1 MARQRLSTVNFGVSN
16 GGLATVGYTLY
27 NTNGTTHQART
38 TSDVT
43 EFGTS
48 TGVYGATINMPSDKA
63 VLVMWDTGVGGGD
76 TRYGSEDNNTALDSI
91 QDGTDM
97 IRLIWN
103 SIKNQGDFFAA
114 VLDKLGLIQKNK
126 GLVKQDLQEAIKS
139 IEFPKQP
146 ELKLPD
152 LAPLERMIETM
163 SMKTSE
169 AGTKAS
175 ENFKNM
181 DSMLARAITSLQD
194 AVKTGNADARSKAG
208 LVLSEMQNAKKAF
221 GKMDDLIASINAMKA
236 KASEAGG
243 KNSMDEVSRKELL
256 AEIASLKG
264 MLANTIAM
272 LANAVAAAG
281 GARSQPSID
290 LLTAF
295 GGKR

>member
-27 NTNGTTHQART
+27 NIDGTVNLARVT
-38 TSDVT
+38 AGVT
-43 EFGTS
+43 EFGSS
-48 TGVYGATINMPSDKA
+48 TGVYGAQINLPSDKA
-63 VLVMWDTGVGGGD
+63 VLVMWDTGQGAD

-114 VLDKLGLIQKNK
+114 VMEKLGLIQKNK
-126 GLVKQDLQEAIKS
+126 GLVKQDLQDAIKS
-139 IEFPKQP
+139 IEFPKQT

-152 LAPLERMIETM
+152 LGPLEKMLEAVN
-163 SMKTSE
+163 MKTMD
-169 AGTKAS
+169 AGQKAS
-175 ENFKNM
+175 ENFQNM
-181 DSMLARAITSLQD
+181 DAMLTRAIARLQE
-194 AVKTGNADARSKAG
+194 AVKAGNAESKSKAG
-208 LVLSEMQNAKKAF
+208 LVLAEIQNTRKAF
-221 GKMDDLIASINAMKA
+221 SKVDELIGSINAMKA
-236 KASEAGG
+236 KAAEGAG
-243 KNSMDEVSRKELL
+243 KNDEASRKELL

-281 GARSQPSID
+281 GARSPQSLD